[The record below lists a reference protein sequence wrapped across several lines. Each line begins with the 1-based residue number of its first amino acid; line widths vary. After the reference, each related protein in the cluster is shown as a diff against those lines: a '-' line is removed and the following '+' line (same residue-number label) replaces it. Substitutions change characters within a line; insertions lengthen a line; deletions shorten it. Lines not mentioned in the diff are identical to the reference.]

1 VENDRISGVLR
12 AGRLA
17 SLAVMTVIGAG
28 MAFLAPVG
36 AVPVPIPAQVRE
48 RIDAG
53 IRHTCV
59 VDDAFAVRCWGQ
71 NHAGQLGHGRN
82 DVPSR
87 RKIGDNEAPS
97 AADPVDLGGNLA
109 WKVATG
115 DLHSCAVLVDGGVVC
130 WGQNRFGVLGSGD
143 EAAGGSSIGDDEGP
157 ADVPAGEDMTVNLGR
172 NRTAKA
178 IAAGGSHTCVIDDLD
193 DVMCWGLSSK
203 GQLGYPNTEEV
214 IGDDEDP
221 GEANAVNLGP
231 RHVKAIAAGYEHTC
245 AVTDHGAVY
254 CWGDNS
260 AGQLG
265 LPDLTDQIGDD
276 ETPASA
282 GPVDLNGMKAVD
294 VTAGRAHTCA
304 TMEDATLRCWGD
316 NTYGAT
322 GLGTPVL
329 DLPPGSGPVDLGG
342 TGVTTA
348 VAGFD
353 HTCTA
358 LAGSVHHV
366 RCWGRVG
373 WQSKDGR
380 LGLPDLG
387 TFEDLGDDE
396 PPSIAS
402 WVRLDGDSVVALA
415 AGTVHTCA
423 VTAAGAVR
431 CWGDNAEGVLGNAL
445 GASSV
450 IGDDETPG
458 AIGPIDL
465 GATVTWNLSPAP

>member
-1 VENDRISGVLR
+1 MENDRIGGVLR

-17 SLAVMTVIGAG
+17 GFAVMTVIGTG
-28 MAFLAPVG
+28 MAFLSPVG

-53 IRHTCV
+53 VRHTCV
-59 VDDAFAVRCWGQ
+59 VDDGFAVRCWGQ
-71 NHAGQLGHGRN
+71 NHDGQLGHGRN
-82 DVPSR
+82 ADPGWR
-87 RKIGDNEAPS
+87 RIGDNEAPS

-115 DLHSCAVLVDGGVVC
+115 ALHSCAVLVDGGVVC
-130 WGQNRFGVLGSGD
+130 WGQNRFGVLGSGAQD
-143 EAAGGSSIGDDEGP
+143 GANVSIGDDETP
-157 ADVPAGEDMTVNLGR
+157 ADVPVGGDIMVDLGR

-203 GQLGYPNTEEV
+203 GQLGYPNTEEI

-221 GEANAVNLGP
+221 AQVNAVELG
-231 RHVKAIAAGYEHTC
+231 RRTVRAIAAGEDHTC
-245 AVTDHGAVY
+245 AVTESGAVY
-254 CWGDNS
+254 CWGDNTH
-260 AGQLG
+260 GQLG

-276 ETPASA
+276 ETPLAA
-282 GPVDLNGMKAVD
+282 GAVDLNGMKAVD
-294 VTAGRAHTCA
+294 ITAGRAHTCA
-304 TMEDATLRCWGD
+304 TLEDATLRCWGD

-322 GLGTPVL
+322 GLGTPGL
-329 DLPPGSGPVDLGG
+329 DLPPDSGPVDLGG

-348 VAGFD
+348 VAGYD

-396 PPSIAS
+396 LPSSAS
-402 WVRLDGDSVVALA
+402 WVRLAGESVVALA

-423 VTAAGAVR
+423 VTTAGAVR
-431 CWGDNAEGVLGNAL
+431 CWGDNVDGALGNAL
-445 GASSV
+445 GVSSV

-458 AIGPIDL
+458 ATRPISL
-465 GATVTWNLSPAP
+465 GATVTWSLPSAP